1 MSLQQHASANTNVSM
16 SEYFCNIYTGYES
29 RDYT

>member
-16 SEYFCNIYTGYES
+16 SEYFFNIYTGYES